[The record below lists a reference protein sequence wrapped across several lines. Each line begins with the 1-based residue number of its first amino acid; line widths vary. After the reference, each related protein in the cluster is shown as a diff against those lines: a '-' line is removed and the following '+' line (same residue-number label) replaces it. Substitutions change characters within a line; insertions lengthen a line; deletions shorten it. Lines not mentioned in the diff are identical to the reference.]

1 MSSQAQNRRLT
12 APDIAARKGEAGGEP
27 IVALTAYTAPMA
39 RLVDGVADVILVGDS
54 VGMVVHGFDS
64 TLPVTLDMMILHA
77 QAVMRG
83 SQRALVVIDLPFATY
98 EAGPLQA
105 FEAAARIM
113 KETGCGAVKLEG
125 GAHMAET
132 VRFLTQRG
140 IPVMGHTGLTP
151 QSIAALGSFRAQG
164 RERSQWPQ
172 MIADAQAIAQAG
184 AFSVVVEAVAEPL
197 AVEIT
202 KAVEVPV
209 IGIGASAQCDGQILV
224 LDDMLGLTPRTPK
237 FVKRYAE
244 IGADAERALAEYA
257 REVRERSF
265 PAPQQ
270 TYPERKR

>member
-1 MSSQAQNRRLT
+1 MSAQSASRRLT
-12 APDIAARKGEAGGEP
+12 APDISARKGSAGGAP

-39 RLVDGVADVILVGDS
+39 RLVDEVADVILVGDS
-54 VGMVVHGFDS
+54 LGMVVHGFDS
-64 TLPVTLDMMILHA
+64 TLPVTVDMMILHA
-77 QAVMRG
+77 QAVMRA
-83 SQRALVVIDLPFATY
+83 STRALVVVDLPFGAY
-98 EAGPLQA
+98 ETCPVQA

-132 VRFLTQRG
+132 VRFITQRG

-151 QSIAALGSFRAQG
+151 QSIATLGSFRAQG
-164 RERSQWPQ
+164 RERAQWPQ
-172 MIADAQAIAQAG
+172 MIADAQAIAKAG

-244 IGADAERALAEYA
+244 IGAEAGRALAEYA
-257 REVRERSF
+257 QEVRERRF
-265 PAPQQ
+265 PSPEQ
-270 TYPERKR
+270 TYPERKG

>member
-1 MSSQAQNRRLT
+1 MSAQNASRRLT
-12 APDIAARKGEAGGEP
+12 APDIAARKGTDGGQP
-27 IVALTAYTAPMA
+27 IVALTAYTTPMA
-39 RLVDGVADVILVGDS
+39 RLVDEVADVILVGDS

-64 TLPVTLDMMILHA
+64 TLPVTVDMMILHA

-83 SQRALVVIDLPFATY
+83 SQHALVVVDLPFAAY
-98 EAGPLQA
+98 EAGPQQA

-164 RERSQWPQ
+164 RDRAQWPQ
-172 MIADAQAIAQAG
+172 MINDAQVVAEAG
-184 AFSVVVEAVAEPL
+184 AFAIVVEAVAEPL

-202 KAVEVPV
+202 RAVAAPI

-244 IGADAERALAEYA
+244 LGADAGRALAEYA
-257 REVRERSF
+257 QDVRARRF
-265 PAPQQ
+265 PETQQ
-270 TYPERKR
+270 TYPERKG